1 MPESPLEESSLVDPE
16 DLEMHLAGPA
26 LEGSNSFGLEDD
38 FPPPRLTLDDTFEA
52 VPTEGECRPLRWRVS
67 LARRT
72 PWFLCICYMNCI
84 CLWLLTYTF
93 FVFCFNADLVIT
105 FEDVEKD
112 ISYFSV
118 HLVFS

>member
-52 VPTEGECRPLRWRVS
+52 VPTEGESRPLRWRVS
-67 LARRT
+67 LDRRT

-93 FVFCFNADLVIT
+93 FDFCFYVDLVIT